1 MGKMLRGM
9 KQITNYH
16 IDENRVLHTFVGDTK
31 HITFSNVDSDF
42 QARELV
48 LSENMRLLIDE
59 SDTKDGKD

>member
-1 MGKMLRGM
+1 MLRGM

-16 IDENRVLHTFVGDTK
+16 IDDNRVLHTFVGDTK